1 MRRREFITLVGSA
14 AVWPAMAR
22 AQTTDRVRAIGVLA
36 TFAETDPNLV
46 TFKNRL
52 QELGWTEAKLR
63 IATRVAEDGER
74 VRTSAAELVAL
85 APDAILSTTS
95 TTARAL
101 LDATSTVP
109 IVSAVTGDP
118 IALGFTRSMSRPTG
132 NITGFTTF
140 NDTVA
145 SKRLEMLREMMGSM
159 DKTALMWVPV
169 NPQQVLLAKQTEEAA
184 KGLGIALLS
193 LPLNSADDIAPALA
207 KAESAQVQAIV
218 VAADPLT
225 VANARAI
232 IDECTARGLPS
243 MHTFVF
249 ETRSGALMSY
259 GADLSENYRL
269 AAGYIDQILRGAKV
283 ADLPF
288 QEPTR
293 LSLSINLGT
302 ARSLRIAVPPSLL
315 ARADE
320 VIECGGASSLRLL
333 GGAAAIGR
341 SPRKR
346 NKNCVVS
353 AFSLFFPL
361 LILKTRRVLRFLY
374 KAYGIGVDRRSQY
387 SV

>member
-1 MRRREFITLVGSA
+1 MRRREFITLLGGA
-14 AVWPAMAR
+14 MGTWPIAAR
-22 AQTTDRVRAIGVLA
+22 AQTTDRVRTIGVLA

-63 IATRVAEDGER
+63 IAIRVAEDGER
-74 VRTSAAELVAL
+74 VRTSAAELVTL

-101 LDATSTVP
+101 LDATSTIP
-109 IVSAVTGDP
+109 IVSAVLGDP
-118 IALGFTRSMSRPTG
+118 IALGFTKSMSRPTG
-132 NITGFTTF
+132 NMTGFTTF

-145 SKRLEMLREMMGSM
+145 SKRLQMLRDMMGSM
-159 DKTALMWVPV
+159 NKAALMWVPV

-184 KGLGIALLS
+184 KGLGIELLS
-193 LPLNSADDIAPALA
+193 LPLNTADDIAPALA
-207 KAESAQVQAIV
+207 KADTAHVQAIV

-232 IDECTARGLPS
+232 IDGCTARDLPS

-259 GADLSENYRL
+259 GADLSENYRR

-293 LSLSINLGT
+293 LTLSINLGT
-302 ARSLRIAVPPSLL
+302 ARSLHIAVPASLL

-320 VIECGGASSLRLL
+320 VI
-333 GGAAAIGR
+333 
-341 SPRKR
+341 
-346 NKNCVVS
+346 
-353 AFSLFFPL
+353 
-361 LILKTRRVLRFLY
+361 
-374 KAYGIGVDRRSQY
+374 D
-387 SV
+387 

>member
-14 AVWPAMAR
+14 TVWSAMAR

-36 TFAETDPNLV
+36 TFPETDPNLV
-46 TFKNRL
+46 AFKSRL
-52 QELGWTEAKLR
+52 EELGWTEAKLR
-63 IATRVAEDGER
+63 IAIRVAEDGQR
-74 VRTSAAELVAL
+74 VRTSAAELVTL

-101 LDATSTVP
+101 LDATSTIP
-109 IVSAVTGDP
+109 IVSAVLGDP

-145 SKRLEMLREMMGSM
+145 SKRLQMLREMMGSM

-184 KGLGIALLS
+184 KGLGIELLS

-207 KAESAQVQAIV
+207 KAESEQVQAIV

-259 GADLSENYRL
+259 GADLSENYRR

-293 LSLSINLGT
+293 LTLSINLGT

-320 VIECGGASSLRLL
+320 VIE
-333 GGAAAIGR
+333 
-341 SPRKR
+341 
-346 NKNCVVS
+346 
-353 AFSLFFPL
+353 
-361 LILKTRRVLRFLY
+361 
-374 KAYGIGVDRRSQY
+374 
-387 SV
+387 

>member
-1 MRRREFITLVGSA
+1 MRRRDFIRLFGAT
-14 AVWPAMAR
+14 AVWPIAAR

-46 TFKNRL
+46 AFKDRL
-52 QELGWTEAKLR
+52 HELGWTEARLR
-63 IATRVAEDGER
+63 IAIRVVEDGQL
-74 VRTSAAELVAL
+74 VRASAAELVEL

-101 LDATSTVP
+101 LDATSTIP
-109 IVSAVTGDP
+109 IISAVLGDP
-118 IALGFTRSMSRPTG
+118 IGLGFTRSMSRPTG

-145 SKRLEMLREMMGSM
+145 SKRLEMLREMLGSM
-159 DKTALMWVPV
+159 NKAALMWVPV
-169 NPQQVLLAKQTEEAA
+169 NPQQVLLAQQTQEAA
-184 KGLGIALLS
+184 RGLGIELLS
-193 LPLNSADDIAPALA
+193 LPLNTVTDIVPALA
-207 KAESAQVQAIV
+207 EAGIAQVQAIV

-225 VANARAI
+225 ISNARAI
-232 IDECTARGLPS
+232 IDGCTARGLPS

-259 GADLSENYRL
+259 GADLLENYRS

-293 LSLSINLGT
+293 LTLSVNLGT

-320 VIECGGASSLRLL
+320 VIE
-333 GGAAAIGR
+333 
-341 SPRKR
+341 
-346 NKNCVVS
+346 
-353 AFSLFFPL
+353 
-361 LILKTRRVLRFLY
+361 
-374 KAYGIGVDRRSQY
+374 
-387 SV
+387 

>member
-1 MRRREFITLVGSA
+1 MRRREFIRLLGGATTTT
-14 AVWPAMAR
+14 WPIAAR
-22 AQTTDRVRAIGVLA
+22 AQTADRVRVIGVLA

-52 QELGWTEAKLR
+52 QELGWTGTKLR
-63 IATRVAEDGER
+63 IAIRVAEDGER
-74 VRTSAAELVAL
+74 VHASAMELVTL

-101 LDATSTVP
+101 LDATSVIP
-109 IVSAVTGDP
+109 IVSAVLGDP
-118 IALGFTRSMSRPTG
+118 VALGFTKSMSRPTA

-159 DKTALMWVPV
+159 NKAALLWVPV

-184 KGLGIALLS
+184 RGLGIELLS
-193 LPLNSADDIAPALA
+193 LPLNTADDIAPALA
-207 KAESAQVQAIV
+207 KADAAQVQAIV

-232 IDECTARGLPS
+232 IDGCTARDLPS

-249 ETRSGALMSY
+249 ETRGGALMSY
-259 GADLSENYRL
+259 GVDLSENYRR

-293 LSLSINLGT
+293 LALSINLST
-302 ARSLRIAVPPSLL
+302 ARSLHIAVPASLL

-320 VIECGGASSLRLL
+320 VI
-333 GGAAAIGR
+333 
-341 SPRKR
+341 
-346 NKNCVVS
+346 
-353 AFSLFFPL
+353 
-361 LILKTRRVLRFLY
+361 
-374 KAYGIGVDRRSQY
+374 D
-387 SV
+387 

>member
-1 MRRREFITLVGSA
+1 MTDQIVMSRTPGSFRTVLVPRGSSK
-14 AVWPAMAR
+14 P
-22 AQTTDRVRAIGVLA
+22 
-36 TFAETDPNLV
+36 
-46 TFKNRL
+46 
-52 QELGWTEAKLR
+52 
-63 IATRVAEDGER
+63 ER

-101 LDATSTVP
+101 LDVTSTIP
-109 IVSAVTGDP
+109 IVAAVTGDP

-132 NITGFTTF
+132 NMTGFTTF

-169 NPQQVLLAKQTEEAA
+169 NPQQILLAKQTEEAA

-207 KAESAQVQAIV
+207 KAESAKVQAIV

-232 IDECTARGLPS
+232 VDGCTARGLPS

-259 GADLSENYRL
+259 GNDLSENYRR

-288 QEPTR
+288 QEPT
-293 LSLSINLGT
+293 LLTLSINLST
-302 ARSLRIAVPPSLL
+302 ARTLRIAVPPALL
-315 ARADE
+315 TRADE
-320 VIECGGASSLRLL
+320 VIE
-333 GGAAAIGR
+333 
-341 SPRKR
+341 
-346 NKNCVVS
+346 
-353 AFSLFFPL
+353 
-361 LILKTRRVLRFLY
+361 
-374 KAYGIGVDRRSQY
+374 
-387 SV
+387 

>member
-1 MRRREFITLVGSA
+1 LRRREFIKFLGGATA
-14 AVWPAMAR
+14 TWPIAAR
-22 AQTTDRVRAIGVLA
+22 AQSTDRVRAIGVLA

-46 TFKNRL
+46 TFRSRL
-52 QELGWTEAKLR
+52 QELGWTDAKLR
-63 IATRVAEDGER
+63 IATRVAEDGQS
-74 VRTSAAELVAL
+74 VRTSAAELVTL

-101 LDATSTVP
+101 LDATSTIP
-109 IVSAVTGDP
+109 IISAVLGDP

-159 DKTALMWVPV
+159 TKAALIWAPV

-184 KGLGIALLS
+184 TGLGIELLS
-193 LPLNSADDIAPALA
+193 LPLNSADDIAPALVRA
-207 KAESAQVQAIV
+207 GIAQVQAIV

-232 IDECTARGLPS
+232 IDGCTARGLPS

-293 LSLSINLGT
+293 LTLSINLGT

-320 VIECGGASSLRLL
+320 VIE
-333 GGAAAIGR
+333 
-341 SPRKR
+341 
-346 NKNCVVS
+346 
-353 AFSLFFPL
+353 
-361 LILKTRRVLRFLY
+361 
-374 KAYGIGVDRRSQY
+374 
-387 SV
+387 

>member
-1 MRRREFITLVGSA
+1 MRRREFITLVGSV

-52 QELGWTEAKLR
+52 QELGWTQAKLR

-101 LDATSTVP
+101 LDVTSTIP
-109 IVSAVTGDP
+109 IVAAVTGDP

-140 NDTVA
+140 NDTLA

-320 VIECGGASSLRLL
+320 VIE
-333 GGAAAIGR
+333 
-341 SPRKR
+341 
-346 NKNCVVS
+346 
-353 AFSLFFPL
+353 
-361 LILKTRRVLRFLY
+361 
-374 KAYGIGVDRRSQY
+374 
-387 SV
+387 

>member
-1 MRRREFITLVGSA
+1 
-14 AVWPAMAR
+14 
-22 AQTTDRVRAIGVLA
+22 
-36 TFAETDPNLV
+36 
-46 TFKNRL
+46 
-52 QELGWTEAKLR
+52 
-63 IATRVAEDGER
+63 
-74 VRTSAAELVAL
+74 LVAL

-302 ARSLRIAVPPSLL
+302 ARSLRIAVPRCSL
-315 ARADE
+315 APTR
-320 VIECGGASSLRLL
+320 SSN
-333 GGAAAIGR
+333 
-341 SPRKR
+341 S
-346 NKNCVVS
+346 
-353 AFSLFFPL
+353 
-361 LILKTRRVLRFLY
+361 
-374 KAYGIGVDRRSQY
+374 
-387 SV
+387 

>member
-14 AVWPAMAR
+14 AVWPAMAP

-52 QELGWTEAKLR
+52 QELGWTQAKLR

-101 LDATSTVP
+101 LDATSTIP

-145 SKRLEMLREMMGSM
+145 SKRLEMLREMVGSM

-269 AAGYIDQILRGAKV
+269 AAGYIDQILRGTKV

-302 ARSLRIAVPPSLL
+302 ARSLRITVPPALL
-315 ARADE
+315 TRADE
-320 VIECGGASSLRLL
+320 VIE
-333 GGAAAIGR
+333 
-341 SPRKR
+341 
-346 NKNCVVS
+346 
-353 AFSLFFPL
+353 
-361 LILKTRRVLRFLY
+361 
-374 KAYGIGVDRRSQY
+374 
-387 SV
+387 

>member
-1 MRRREFITLVGSA
+1 
-14 AVWPAMAR
+14 
-22 AQTTDRVRAIGVLA
+22 
-36 TFAETDPNLV
+36 V

-63 IATRVAEDGER
+63 IATRVAEDDQR
-74 VRTSAAELVAL
+74 VRTFAAELVAP

-101 LDATSTVP
+101 LDATSTIP

-145 SKRLEMLREMMGSM
+145 SKRLQMLREMMGSM
-159 DKTALMWVPV
+159 EKTALMWVPV
-169 NPQQVLLAKQTEEAA
+169 NPQQVLLAKQTAEAA

-232 IDECTARGLPS
+232 IDGCTARGLPS

-249 ETRSGALMSY
+249 ETRSGALISY

-269 AAGYIDQILRGAKV
+269 AAGYIDQILRGTKV

-293 LSLSINLGT
+293 LTLSINLGT
-302 ARSLRIAVPPSLL
+302 ARSLRIAVPPSLF

-320 VIECGGASSLRLL
+320 VIE
-333 GGAAAIGR
+333 
-341 SPRKR
+341 
-346 NKNCVVS
+346 
-353 AFSLFFPL
+353 
-361 LILKTRRVLRFLY
+361 
-374 KAYGIGVDRRSQY
+374 
-387 SV
+387 

>member
-1 MRRREFITLVGSA
+1 MRRREFITLLGGA
-14 AVWPAMAR
+14 TAIWPIAAR
-22 AQTTDRVRAIGVLA
+22 AQTTDRVRTIGVLA
-36 TFAETDPNLV
+36 TFAETDPNIV

-52 QELGWTEAKLR
+52 QELGWTEPKLR

-74 VRTSAAELVAL
+74 VRTFAAELVTL
-85 APDAILSTTS
+85 APDVILSTTS
-95 TTARAL
+95 TTARAVV
-101 LDATSTVP
+101 DATSTIP
-109 IVSAVTGDP
+109 IVSAVLGDP

-159 DKTALMWVPV
+159 NKAALLWVPV

-184 KGLGIALLS
+184 RGLGIELLS
-193 LPLNSADDIAPALA
+193 LPLNAADDIAPALA
-207 KAESAQVQAIV
+207 RADSAHVQAIV

-232 IDECTARGLPS
+232 IDGCTARDLPS

-259 GADLSENYRL
+259 GADLSENYRR
-269 AAGYIDQILRGAKV
+269 AAGYIDQILRGVKV

-293 LSLSINLGT
+293 LTLSINLGT
-302 ARSLRIAVPPSLL
+302 ARSLHIAVPASLL

-320 VIECGGASSLRLL
+320 VI
-333 GGAAAIGR
+333 
-341 SPRKR
+341 
-346 NKNCVVS
+346 
-353 AFSLFFPL
+353 
-361 LILKTRRVLRFLY
+361 
-374 KAYGIGVDRRSQY
+374 D
-387 SV
+387 

>member
-1 MRRREFITLVGSA
+1 MRSFGRRWRERRRTIACGPLEFLQLSQRPIL
-14 AVWPAMAR
+14 
-22 AQTTDRVRAIGVLA
+22 
-36 TFAETDPNLV
+36 NLV

-101 LDATSTVP
+101 LDATSIIP

-118 IALGFTRSMSRPTG
+118 IALGLTRSMSRPTG

-140 NDTVA
+140 NDTIA
-145 SKRLEMLREMMGSM
+145 SKRLQMLREMMGSM

-207 KAESAQVQAIV
+207 KAESAKVQAIV

-269 AAGYIDQILRGAKV
+269 AAGYIDQILRGTKV

-293 LSLSINLGT
+293 LTLSINLGT
-302 ARSLRIAVPPSLL
+302 ARTLRIAVPPALL
-315 ARADE
+315 RA
-320 VIECGGASSLRLL
+320 
-333 GGAAAIGR
+333 
-341 SPRKR
+341 P
-346 NKNCVVS
+346 
-353 AFSLFFPL
+353 
-361 LILKTRRVLRFLY
+361 TR
-374 KAYGIGVDRRSQY
+374 
-387 SV
+387 

>member
-14 AVWPAMAR
+14 AGWPAMAR
-22 AQTTDRVRAIGVLA
+22 AQKTDRVRAIGVLA

-63 IATRVAEDGER
+63 TATRVAEDGER
-74 VRTSAAELVAL
+74 VRTSAAELVTL

-101 LDATSTVP
+101 LDATSTIP

-184 KGLGIALLS
+184 KDLGIALLS
-193 LPLNSADDIAPALA
+193 LPLDSADDIAPALA
-207 KAESAQVQAIV
+207 KAESAHVQAIV

-249 ETRSGALMSY
+249 ETRRGALMSY

-269 AAGYIDQILRGAKV
+269 AAGYIDQILRGTKV

-293 LSLSINLGT
+293 LTLSINLGT
-302 ARSLRIAVPPSLL
+302 ARTLRIAVPPSLL

-320 VIECGGASSLRLL
+320 VI
-333 GGAAAIGR
+333 
-341 SPRKR
+341 
-346 NKNCVVS
+346 
-353 AFSLFFPL
+353 
-361 LILKTRRVLRFLY
+361 
-374 KAYGIGVDRRSQY
+374 D
-387 SV
+387 

>member
-1 MRRREFITLVGSA
+1 MRRRDFIRLLGATA
-14 AVWPAMAR
+14 IWPIAAR

-46 TFKNRL
+46 AFKDRL
-52 QELGWTEAKLR
+52 HELGWTEARLR
-63 IATRVAEDGER
+63 IAIRVVEDGQL
-74 VRTSAAELVAL
+74 VRASAAELVEL

-101 LDATSTVP
+101 LDATSTIP
-109 IVSAVTGDP
+109 IISAVLGDP
-118 IALGFTRSMSRPTG
+118 IGLGFTRSMSRPTG

-145 SKRLEMLREMMGSM
+145 SKRLEMLREMLGSM
-159 DKTALMWVPV
+159 NKAALMWVPV
-169 NPQQVLLAKQTEEAA
+169 NPQQVLLAQQTQEAA
-184 KGLGIALLS
+184 RGLGIELLS
-193 LPLNSADDIAPALA
+193 LPLNTVTDIVPALA
-207 KAESAQVQAIV
+207 EAGIAQVQAIV

-225 VANARAI
+225 ISNARAI
-232 IDECTARGLPS
+232 IDGCTARGLPS

-259 GADLSENYRL
+259 GADLLENYRS

-293 LSLSINLGT
+293 LTLSVNLGT

-320 VIECGGASSLRLL
+320 VIE
-333 GGAAAIGR
+333 
-341 SPRKR
+341 
-346 NKNCVVS
+346 
-353 AFSLFFPL
+353 
-361 LILKTRRVLRFLY
+361 
-374 KAYGIGVDRRSQY
+374 
-387 SV
+387 

>member
-1 MRRREFITLVGSA
+1 MRRRDFIRLFGAT
-14 AVWPAMAR
+14 AVWPIAAR

-46 TFKNRL
+46 AFKDRL
-52 QELGWTEAKLR
+52 HELGWTEAKLR
-63 IATRVAEDGER
+63 IAIRVVEDGQL
-74 VRTSAAELVAL
+74 VRASAAELVEL

-101 LDATSTVP
+101 LDATSTIP
-109 IVSAVTGDP
+109 IISAVLGDP
-118 IALGFTRSMSRPTG
+118 IGLGFTRSMSRPTG

-145 SKRLEMLREMMGSM
+145 SKRLEMLREMLGSM
-159 DKTALMWVPV
+159 NKAALMWVPV
-169 NPQQVLLAKQTEEAA
+169 NPQQVLLAQQTQEAA
-184 KGLGIALLS
+184 RGLGIELLS
-193 LPLNSADDIAPALA
+193 LPLNTVTDIVPALA
-207 KAESAQVQAIV
+207 EAGIAQVQAIV

-225 VANARAI
+225 ISNARAI
-232 IDECTARGLPS
+232 IDGCTARGLPS

-259 GADLSENYRL
+259 GADLLENYRS

-293 LSLSINLGT
+293 LTLSVNLGT

-320 VIECGGASSLRLL
+320 VIE
-333 GGAAAIGR
+333 
-341 SPRKR
+341 
-346 NKNCVVS
+346 
-353 AFSLFFPL
+353 
-361 LILKTRRVLRFLY
+361 
-374 KAYGIGVDRRSQY
+374 
-387 SV
+387 

>member
-1 MRRREFITLVGSA
+1 MRRREFIKFLGGATA
-14 AVWPAMAR
+14 TWPIAAR
-22 AQTTDRVRAIGVLA
+22 AQSTDRVRALGVLA
-36 TFAETDPNLV
+36 TCAETDPNLV
-46 TFKNRL
+46 TFRSRL
-52 QELGWTEAKLR
+52 QELGWTDAKLR
-63 IATRVAEDGER
+63 IATRVAEDGQS
-74 VRTSAAELVAL
+74 VRTSAAELVTL

-101 LDATSTVP
+101 LDATSTIP
-109 IVSAVTGDP
+109 IISAVLGDP

-145 SKRLEMLREMMGSM
+145 SKRLEMLREMLGSM
-159 DKTALMWVPV
+159 NKAALMWVPD

-184 KGLGIALLS
+184 TGLGIELLS
-193 LPLNSADDIAPALA
+193 LPLNSADDIAPALVRA
-207 KAESAQVQAIV
+207 GIAQVQAIV

-232 IDECTARGLPS
+232 IDGCTARGLPS

-293 LSLSINLGT
+293 LTLSINLGT

-320 VIECGGASSLRLL
+320 VIE
-333 GGAAAIGR
+333 
-341 SPRKR
+341 
-346 NKNCVVS
+346 
-353 AFSLFFPL
+353 
-361 LILKTRRVLRFLY
+361 
-374 KAYGIGVDRRSQY
+374 
-387 SV
+387 

>member
-1 MRRREFITLVGSA
+1 MRRREFITLLGGA
-14 AVWPAMAR
+14 TAIWPIAAR
-22 AQTTDRVRAIGVLA
+22 AQTTDRVRTIGVLA

-46 TFKNRL
+46 TFRNRL

-63 IATRVAEDGER
+63 IAIRVAEDGER
-74 VRTSAAELVAL
+74 VRTFAAELVTL
-85 APDAILSTTS
+85 APDVILSTTS
-95 TTARAL
+95 TAARAL
-101 LDATSTVP
+101 LDATSTIP
-109 IVSAVTGDP
+109 IVSAVLGDP
-118 IALGFTRSMSRPTG
+118 VALGFTRSMSRPTG

-159 DKTALMWVPV
+159 NKAALLWVPV

-184 KGLGIALLS
+184 RGLGIELLS
-193 LPLNSADDIAPALA
+193 LPLNAADDIAPALA
-207 KAESAQVQAIV
+207 RADSAHVQAIV

-232 IDECTARGLPS
+232 IDGCTARDLPS

-259 GADLSENYRL
+259 GADLSENYRR
-269 AAGYIDQILRGAKV
+269 AAGYIDQILRGVKV

-293 LSLSINLGT
+293 LTLSINLGT
-302 ARSLRIAVPPSLL
+302 ARSLHIAVPASLL

-320 VIECGGASSLRLL
+320 VIE
-333 GGAAAIGR
+333 
-341 SPRKR
+341 
-346 NKNCVVS
+346 
-353 AFSLFFPL
+353 
-361 LILKTRRVLRFLY
+361 
-374 KAYGIGVDRRSQY
+374 
-387 SV
+387 

>member
-1 MRRREFITLVGSA
+1 
-14 AVWPAMAR
+14 
-22 AQTTDRVRAIGVLA
+22 VRAIGVLA

-46 TFKNRL
+46 AFKDRL
-52 QELGWTEAKLR
+52 HELGWTEARLR
-63 IATRVAEDGER
+63 IAIRVVEDGQL
-74 VRTSAAELVAL
+74 VRASAAELVEL

-101 LDATSTVP
+101 LDATSTIP
-109 IVSAVTGDP
+109 IISAVLGDP
-118 IALGFTRSMSRPTG
+118 IGLGFTRSMSRPTG

-145 SKRLEMLREMMGSM
+145 SKRLEMLREMLGSM
-159 DKTALMWVPV
+159 NKAALMWVPV
-169 NPQQVLLAKQTEEAA
+169 NPQQVLLAQQTQEAA
-184 KGLGIALLS
+184 RGLGIELLS
-193 LPLNSADDIAPALA
+193 LPLNTVTDIVPALA
-207 KAESAQVQAIV
+207 EAGIAQVQAIV

-225 VANARAI
+225 ISNARAI
-232 IDECTARGLPS
+232 IDGCTARGLPS

-259 GADLSENYRL
+259 GADLLENYRS

-293 LSLSINLGT
+293 LTLSVNLGT

-320 VIECGGASSLRLL
+320 VIE
-333 GGAAAIGR
+333 
-341 SPRKR
+341 
-346 NKNCVVS
+346 
-353 AFSLFFPL
+353 
-361 LILKTRRVLRFLY
+361 
-374 KAYGIGVDRRSQY
+374 
-387 SV
+387 